1 MNSLLVLALACATT
15 LGSGSA
21 FQYGA
26 PPDRERNG
34 LIGPV
39 WLVTENGDYGL
50 RRTSIYD
57 RKGNLIREEVN
68 TGHGW
73 QTKKIYEVSES
84 EPFAMCYETLS
95 GINSAPPSLA
105 LRPVSRGN
113 CNEFYGIERVYKR
126 TPEGEAILEERM
138 SAGPELASR
147 TVQVYDL
154 RGRLIQSTYTNA
166 IKLTIATSLYMY
178 EGTAKQPSSF
188 ELQIDGRAVLKAWY
202 EYKIDSQGNWI
213 SRKATK
219 SENTG
224 GLFGWDLDC
233 NRTIIYY

>member
-15 LGSGSA
+15 LGSVSA

-39 WLVTENGDYGL
+39 WLVTENGDHEL

-57 RKGNLIREEVN
+57 RKGNLTREEVN

-73 QTKKIYEVSES
+73 QTKKTYEVSMS
-84 EPFAMCYETLS
+84 GPFAMCYEKLS
-95 GINSAPPSLA
+95 SINSVPPSLA
-105 LRPVSRGN
+105 LRPVSRSN
-113 CNEFYGIERVYKR
+113 CFEFYGIERVYKR
-126 TPEGEAILEERM
+126 TQEGEAILEERM
-138 SAGPELASR
+138 RAGPELASR
-147 TVQVYDL
+147 TLQVYDL

-166 IKLTIATSLYMY
+166 MNLTIVTSLYMY
-178 EGTAKQPSSF
+178 EGTARQPSSL
-188 ELQIDGRAVLKAWY
+188 ELQVDGRAVLKAWY
-202 EYKIDSQGNWI
+202 EYKFDGQGNWI
-213 SRKATK
+213 SRKAIK

-224 GLFGWDLDC
+224 GIFGWDLDC